1 MDPVFRARR
10 AKELLQD
17 EVLQEALSMIKQEL
31 VGVFMYP
38 TSSQEDIMEAHR
50 MVRAQDALRAKL
62 QSFADEAKFAER
74 RK

>member
-1 MDPVFRARR
+1 
-10 AKELLQD
+10 
-17 EVLQEALSMIKQEL
+17 MIKQEL
-31 VGVFMYP
+31 VGVFTCP